1 VRRIEDAMMDK
12 ISLSE
17 KFDLV
22 TEYWS
27 PRVVGDLN
35 GQHVKI
41 AKFKGEFIWHRHDA
55 EDEMFLVVKG
65 RLAIHLRDRIVELS
79 EGDMFVVPRGVE
91 HKPIA
96 DEEVHALLFEPAST
110 VNTGNVRNEKTIDN
124 PERI

>member
-1 VRRIEDAMMDK
+1 MDK
-12 ISLSE
+12 VSLSE

-35 GQHVKI
+35 GQQVKI

-55 EDEMFLVVKG
+55 EDEMFLVMRG
-65 RLAIHLRDRIVELS
+65 RLTILLRDKTVELT
-79 EGDMFVVPRGVE
+79 EGEMFVVPRGVE
-91 HKPIA
+91 HKPVA
-96 DEEVHALLFEPAST
+96 EEEVHALLFEPAST
-110 VNTGNVRNEKTIDN
+110 VNTGNVRNEKTIDD

>member
-1 VRRIEDAMMDK
+1 MMDK
-12 ISLSE
+12 VSLSE

-35 GQHVKI
+35 GQQVKI

-55 EDEMFLVVKG
+55 EDEMFLVMRG
-65 RLAIHLRDRIVELS
+65 RLTILLRDKTVELT
-79 EGDMFVVPRGVE
+79 EGEMFVVPRGVE
-91 HKPIA
+91 HKPVA
-96 DEEVHALLFEPAST
+96 EEEVHALLFEPAST
-110 VNTGNVRNEKTIDN
+110 VNTGNVRNEKTIDD

>member
-1 VRRIEDAMMDK
+1 MMDK
-12 ISLSE
+12 VSLSE

-55 EDEMFLVVKG
+55 EDEMFLVIRG
-65 RLAIHLRDRIVELS
+65 RLAIQLRDKTVELT
-79 EGDMFVVPRGVE
+79 EGEMFVVPRGVE
-91 HKPIA
+91 HKPVA
-96 DEEVHALLFEPAST
+96 EEEVHALLFEPAST